1 MFEGSPIHSIFLTGA
16 PFLGLISI
24 GILGL
29 TVWLRWAFPREW
41 QLLLWSGTRPSR
53 TWCRRLDEAP
63 RTGGVV
69 LSHVIGLLMWPVFG
83 VLLES
88 QWQFNAALIPDGDQ
102 PWDSLLRWSAIGF
115 VVFLANQCHRYF
127 GTWLT
132 LLHDTVERA
141 LEWQRHYRVWT
152 AWTLTLGIVP
162 VVFHPLLDS
171 LLPLAMLAGA
181 LIIFKWLRLL
191 QLVFVMRLPV
201 LWGIAYICT
210 LEIAPTILLWITCFP
225 D

>member
-1 MFEGSPIHSIFLTGA
+1 M
-16 PFLGLISI
+16 
-24 GILGL
+24 
-29 TVWLRWAFPREW
+29 
-41 QLLLWSGTRPSR
+41 
-53 TWCRRLDEAP
+53 
-63 RTGGVV
+63 
-69 LSHVIGLLMWPVFG
+69 
-83 VLLES
+83 
-88 QWQFNAALIPDGDQ
+88 
-102 PWDSLLRWSAIGF
+102 
-115 VVFLANQCHRYF
+115 
-127 GTWLT
+127 
-132 LLHDTVERA
+132 
-141 LEWQRHYRVWT
+141 EWQRHYRVWT

-210 LEIAPTILLWITCFP
+210 LEIVPTILLWITCFP